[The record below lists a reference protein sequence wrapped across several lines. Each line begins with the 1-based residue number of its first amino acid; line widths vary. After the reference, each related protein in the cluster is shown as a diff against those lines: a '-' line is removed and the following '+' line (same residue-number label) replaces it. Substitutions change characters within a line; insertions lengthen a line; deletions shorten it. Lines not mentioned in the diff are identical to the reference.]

1 MIGSTRAVAARL
13 GAILPA
19 PIRRAM
25 FRRLWLS
32 MGTSYAG
39 DRLQDLAQSW
49 LVATV
54 TSSALAVGG
63 IRALGSLPLLLM
75 PIGGVIADA
84 LDRRRLLIAGQLAG
98 AALTAGVAA
107 LVLLGRVTVWHIYA
121 WVVLN
126 SFIWVIS
133 RPSYKVVLTESVPL
147 PEVRSAVA
155 INSMTEMAVA
165 VLVSGAGGVL
175 LGTLGLSIAF
185 TLNSGTYLLA
195 ALALWSLRG
204 LRSQS
209 DPTPMGLDMRRVL
222 SDLAEGF
229 RYLMREPR
237 LLHPLLF
244 TVLILAAISPAIGL
258 SAAIVHAAEGSVV
271 DYGVLMA
278 SAGLGAFL
286 GAAFAGA
293 RRDGGN
299 ATYRYAIL
307 GLVASAALAAFALLP
322 IEYASLLPLA
332 TIGFV
337 VFVQAVWNTS
347 RVRAVADAAHQARLQ
362 AITSTVFNVGFPIGM
377 LWGGLAVDRF
387 GVRALLGG
395 AVVLAAVSG
404 IMALVMRHSG
414 HSGPG
419 SLEKPEP

>member
-1 MIGSTRAVAARL
+1 MSSDSVERQRCHGPNAARIHL
-13 GAILPA
+13 SAILPA

-54 TSSALAVGG
+54 TGSALAVGG

-75 PIGGVIADA
+75 PVGGVIADA
-84 LDRRRLLIAGQLAG
+84 LDRRRLLIAGQVAG
-98 AALTAGVAA
+98 AVLTAGIAA
-107 LVLLGRVTVWHIYA
+107 LVLLGRVAVWHIYA

-126 SFIWVIS
+126 SFIWIIS

-155 INSMTEMAVA
+155 INSMTEMAIA
-165 VLVSGAGGVL
+165 VLVSGAGGIL
-175 LGTLGLSIAF
+175 LGLVGLPIAF
-185 TLNSGTYLLA
+185 TLNSGTYLVA
-195 ALALWSLRG
+195 ALAIWSLRG
-204 LRSQS
+204 LRAQPDSS
-209 DPTPMGLDMRRVL
+209 LADLGMGRVL

-237 LLHPLLF
+237 LWHPLLF
-244 TVLILAAISPAIGL
+244 TILILAAITPAIGL
-258 SAAIVHAAEGSVV
+258 LAAIVHAAEGSVV
-271 DYGVLMA
+271 DYGMLMA

-293 RRDGGN
+293 RHDGGN
-299 ATYRYAIL
+299 ATFRYAIL
-307 GLVASAALAAFALLP
+307 GFVASAALAAFALLP
-322 IEYASLLPLA
+322 IGYASLLPLA
-332 TIGFV
+332 VIGFAV
-337 VFVQAVWNTS
+337 LAQGVWNTS

-362 AITSTVFNVGFPIGM
+362 AITSTVFSVGSPIGM
-377 LWGGLAVDRF
+377 LWGGLTVDRF

-395 AVVLAAVSG
+395 AIVLATVSA
-404 IMALVMRHSG
+404 IVALATRHG
-414 HSGPG
+414 G
-419 SLEKPEP
+419 